1 MKVCVFTESFSE
13 KSLQSNKH
21 QVKSVDIRSFS
32 GPFFHVLGLN
42 MEIYFVNLR
51 IYSVNLCIQ
60 SKRRKIWTRK
70 TPSMYMFYMVF
81 VSLLWK
87 NFQ

>member
-42 MEIYFVNLR
+42 MEI
-51 IYSVNLCIQ
+51 
-60 SKRRKIWTRK
+60 
-70 TPSMYMFYMVF
+70 
-81 VSLLWK
+81 
-87 NFQ
+87 